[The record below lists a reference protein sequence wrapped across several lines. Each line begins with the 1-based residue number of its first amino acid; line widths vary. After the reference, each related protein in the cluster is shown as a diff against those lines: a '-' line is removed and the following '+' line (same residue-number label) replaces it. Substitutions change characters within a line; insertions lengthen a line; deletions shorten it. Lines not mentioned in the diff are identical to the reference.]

1 MPVLRSA
8 FSWGKIRLWPK
19 TRVSRAR
26 LTTWARLPKSQLSEP
41 VLDLPLVKIINTTI
55 TTKKWRKHR
64 LFYCT
69 DLKTHKMMFF
79 SQKKN
84 HYTTNT
90 TSTKKQQLM
99 IALEKPTIQQD
110 SSIQGGRMHPQQQ
123 VKYSM
128 VAKRRRGMMGQFF
141 SISQVTSNFSLLNN
155 FKPTKL
161 VLDFVRKRIPETH
174 HHCWRRKN
182 AWLRW
187 EFFSYDS
194 VSGPD
199 GVRLGKC
206 SLCMKKLESCQN
218 ATLPAC
224 RKQSCQVAPILLFT
238 VFGRS

>member
-110 SSIQGGRMHPQQQ
+110 SSIQGG
-123 VKYSM
+123 
-128 VAKRRRGMMGQFF
+128 
-141 SISQVTSNFSLLNN
+141 
-155 FKPTKL
+155 
-161 VLDFVRKRIPETH
+161 
-174 HHCWRRKN
+174 KN
-182 AWLRW
+182 APFNSRSNIRWLRN
-187 EFFSYDS
+187 
-194 VSGPD
+194 D
-199 GVRLGKC
+199 GVVWWA
-206 SLCMKKLESCQN
+206 SFFHFASYIQ
-218 ATLPAC
+218 
-224 RKQSCQVAPILLFT
+224 F
-238 VFGRS
+238 